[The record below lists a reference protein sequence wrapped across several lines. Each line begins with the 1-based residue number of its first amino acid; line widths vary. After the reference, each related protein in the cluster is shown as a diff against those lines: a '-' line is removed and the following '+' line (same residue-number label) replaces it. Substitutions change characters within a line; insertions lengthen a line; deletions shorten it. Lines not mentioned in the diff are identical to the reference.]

1 MSVATPTVLPRSLL
15 FPNLLPKPP
24 QPHPTPLPKI
34 GQRYGRLNSRR
45 DLLREME
52 DLSDEEDELD
62 ELNLD
67 IKNRG
72 FNFLIPIGRTF
83 TQHEEKNDADEASDE
98 SDSDHTGEAP
108 SMMDEGENDSAE
120 DLDVDME
127 DMDDEGGDITAE
139 TADPEV
145 DEFGGLSSDDE
156 EDGEPP
162 SDL

>member
-1 MSVATPTVLPRSLL
+1 MLCLTDPSTH
-15 FPNLLPKPP
+15 NLLLW
-24 QPHPTPLPKI
+24 Q
-34 GQRYGRLNSRR
+34 
-45 DLLREME
+45 
-52 DLSDEEDELD
+52 
-62 ELNLD
+62 
-67 IKNRG
+67 
-72 FNFLIPIGRTF
+72 
-83 TQHEEKNDADEASDE
+83 ADEASDE

-120 DLDVDME
+120 DLDADME